1 MEKDRLSVLIV
12 DDEPFQRRI
21 LREVLRSLGFP
32 KTHEADSGE
41 LAIAEMKKQRFDLI
55 LSDVQ
60 MPGMNGLELLRQ
72 LRTGQTRLARDTR
85 FIIIT
90 SFSNTEVIG
99 AAMALDVNGFLAKPI
114 RIGIVIE
121 KVDRALQETFQLYA
135 KDEYESVSTNLPSLG
150 EAQRDSA
157 GAAVGGV
164 AASETGEKMIP
175 LMQLRPGM
183 RVTKSLSTADGTLLI
198 LAGTILTEISINRL
212 MDVSS
217 VLTGELVHIAAVQ

>member
-21 LREVLRSLGFP
+21 LREVLRSLGFL

-114 RIGIVIE
+114 RIGVVIE

-135 KDEYESVSTNLPSLG
+135 KDAYESVSTNLPSLG

-157 GAAVGGV
+157 GAAVRGV
-164 AASETGEKMIP
+164 AASGTGGKMIP

-183 RVTKSLSTADGTLLI
+183 RVTKSLYTTDGTLLI
-198 LAGTILTEISINRL
+198 LGGTVLTEISINRL

-217 VLTGELVHIAAVQ
+217 VLTDELVHIAEVQ

>member
-21 LREVLRSLGFP
+21 LREVLRSLGFL
-32 KTHEADSGE
+32 KMHEADSGQ
-41 LAIAEMKKQRFDLI
+41 LAIAEMKKERFDLI

-72 LRTGQTRLARDTR
+72 LRTGQNGLARDTR

-99 AAMALDVNGFLAKPI
+99 TAMALDVNGFLAKPI
-114 RIGIVIE
+114 RIGVVIE
-121 KVDRALQETFQLYA
+121 KVDRALQESFQLCA
-135 KDEYESVSTNLPSLG
+135 KDEYESVSTSLPSLG
-150 EAQRDSA
+150 EAQRESA

-183 RVTKSLSTADGTLLI
+183 RVTKSVYTADGTLLI
-198 LAGTILTEISINRL
+198 PTGTLLTGIFINRL
-212 MDVSS
+212 WDVSS
-217 VLTGELVHIAAVQ
+217 VLTGELVHIADVL